1 MPVLATVGVDVPPQ
15 ARTFVLR
22 HVDAELGQLKIFT
35 DGRSPKV
42 KELAA
47 NPQTLLMFWSM
58 RLRWQLRVRADMRIQ
73 QAEPEVAAAWTRVS

>member
-1 MPVLATVGVDVPPQ
+1 MPVLATVGVDGPPQ

-35 DGRSPKV
+35 DSRSPKV
-42 KELAA
+42 KEFAA

-58 RLRWQLRVRADMRIQ
+58 RLRWQLRVRAD
-73 QAEPEVAAAWTRVS
+73 V